1 MESIVGKILCDRYRI
16 IKQLSRGGFSSQF
29 IAEDLNLAG
38 KLQCQIERLQP
49 HYDSEVLGVQ
59 SWQRVLKAFNTQGNI
74 LKNISQHPQIPQL
87 LDFFECDREFF
98 LVREFIDG
106 ETLEQRLNKSLINED
121 EATVWLQEILGLLDF
136 LNQADLIHLNIQP
149 SSLIQHQNGQKFL
162 TNFAS
167 VKNAIL
173 FDKKLYETIAND
185 DFSAWE
191 LKEGQPDFS
200 SDIYGLGKTI
210 IYALTG
216 QLAEQIRVKSWQLSE
231 EEKLGNSDSIAVAD
245 IQPELADILN
255 KMVSKSLERRYQS
268 ASEVLEELDFS
279 HRVVT
284 LPPPVF
290 TNFNSPVESKRDRSL
305 NRTNNRST
313 NSFKLGQKII
323 WFFLSLPFIVAL
335 GIIFIGLN
343 RNIYRNFAAYRNDNY
358 QFEVKYPKAWSYKD
372 VDDPITGEIV
382 VFTSPLETESDP
394 FLEKLHISV
403 EYLSSESITLD
414 RYTEEVIERVE
425 QTKGDEVEV
434 YQDRKTKILETPARM
449 VVYSRQ
455 ENGLQLRQMET
466 FTIKNDRVYIA
477 IYTAER
483 AKFSKFLDTAKKM
496 INSWEIK
503 QSVNR

>member
-1 MESIVGKILCDRYRI
+1 MESIVGKILRDRYRI
-16 IKQLSRGGFSSQF
+16 IKQLSRDDFSTQF
-29 IAEDLNLAG
+29 VAEDFKQTG

-59 SWQRVLKAFNTQGNI
+59 SWQRVLKAFNAQGNM

-106 ETLEQRLNKSLINED
+106 ETLEQRLNNSLINED
-121 EATVWLQEILGLLDF
+121 EAINWLQEILGLLDF
-136 LNQADLIHLNIQP
+136 LHQADITHLNIQP

-191 LKEGQPDFS
+191 LKEGKPNFS

-216 QLAEQIRVKSWQLSE
+216 QLAEQVNVKSLQLPGD
-231 EEKLGNSDSIAVAD
+231 KNRLDSDSIPLAN
-245 IQPELADILN
+245 IRPELADILN
-255 KMVSKSLERRYQS
+255 KMVCNSLDKRYQS
-268 ASEVLEELDFS
+268 AGEILEELDFS
-279 HRVVT
+279 HQVVT
-284 LPPPVF
+284 LPPPIF
-290 TNFNSPVESKRDRSL
+290 TNFNSSLKSKNHHLHRE
-305 NRTNNRST
+305 NNRS
-313 NSFKLGQKII
+313 NKSSKLGQKII
-323 WFFLSLPFIVAL
+323 WFFLSLPFIFAL

-343 RNIYRNFAAYRNDNY
+343 RNIYRNFAAYRNDSY
-358 QFEVKYPKAWSYKD
+358 QFEVKYPKTWSYRD

-382 VFTSPLETESDP
+382 VFTSPLETDSDL
-394 FLEKLHISV
+394 FLEKLHINI
-403 EYLSSESITLD
+403 EYLSDEAITLD
-414 RYTEEVIERVE
+414 RYTQEVLERIE
-425 QTKGDEVEV
+425 QTKSDQVEV
-434 YQDRKTKILETPARM
+434 YQARKTKISEVPARM

-455 ENGLQLRQMET
+455 ENGLQLKQMET
-466 FTIKNDRVYIA
+466 FAIKNDRVYIA

-496 INSWEIK
+496 INSWEIE
-503 QSVNR
+503 